1 VANAE
6 RHLSAHFADLQKRD
20 FPKEPFTKLTQP
32 VLTLHGMLDR
42 NAPYGSGVEW
52 ASTFP
57 NARLITFER
66 GAHQLW
72 ADDPAAIA
80 DIDAFLA
87 GEWPERAQ
95 RFGRE

>member
-1 VANAE
+1 
-6 RHLSAHFADLQKRD
+6 
-20 FPKEPFTKLTQP
+20 
-32 VLTLHGMLDR
+32 MLDR